1 MVELADA
8 PEEKQEQMVGALV
21 RFSIADL
28 PYNEKADTLT
38 RAYLDGGVLSQKHWH
53 DLAHIAYATLCKC
66 RYLVSCDTTHMARE
80 QTQTRVEK
88 INRTLRHPTPQI
100 LTPLQLLEK
109 LQ

>member
-1 MVELADA
+1 MDVNNTFPSFPPVFMVKLADA

-53 DLAHIAYATLCKC
+53 DLAHIAYAI
-66 RYLVSCDTTHMARE
+66 E
-80 QTQTRVEK
+80 
-88 INRTLRHPTPQI
+88 
-100 LTPLQLLEK
+100 
-109 LQ
+109 